1 MRILEQILYIY
12 KAQKAYVLIKTSFV
26 EDKASGK
33 IFFTEFVRKDIPKVG
48 ATQQNNAVVTILLVS
63 YCLEGMETAKNTVMA
78 SKDKKKMTS

>member
-33 IFFTEFVRKDIPKVG
+33 FFLLNLSEKTYPK
-48 ATQQNNAVVTILLVS
+48 
-63 YCLEGMETAKNTVMA
+63 
-78 SKDKKKMTS
+78 